1 MSLKRWV
8 LGKVHGP
15 SGETRKV
22 KGRRIAPSLDGA
34 LASQGEGR
42 EPMLGRAPD
51 QHDDARSSIA
61 HLGPYTPLI
70 AAIRGELEH
79 FVESQLR
86 LHLAIAERDRYVL
99 TSIDIDC
106 DEDDSHRALLRRFVA
121 EFKPEQIKRYLARD
135 IIAGLRNAS
144 AIDLSQFA
152 GLNIARDPGASP
164 EDDPYRELIAELQ
177 KADTKAN
184 PHDFD
189 VTLVGRWVQTDAPVS
204 DAAAG
209 RGRSE
214 ARKSQGGHTPLAGR
228 TLVLEI
234 EDARGAQRVELAA
247 VVPGRRYVVGKDPSS
262 DVVVEGMYA
271 SRRHC
276 EVWFDRDAWW
286 VVDAGSTNG
295 IRVESGTT
303 GHTNPRDAKR
313 LEPIEVPNG
322 ALIILS
328 AAARG
333 EPRLYP
339 RLRLHF
345 PPVAATA
352 VTSANTGDASLVT
365 PLAPSRSRPAPLTIA
380 ARMASGVRELNLGE
394 RSLPLGIGRSREQAL
409 VIDRAH
415 ADVSGRHLEI
425 VASEEA
431 GAWVVV
437 HGDNGVTV
445 EGAAHG
451 PGTKFLWKSGETML
465 LGRASTLNSAC
476 TLTLSR
482 SV

>member
-15 SGETRKV
+15 SGETRNL
-22 KGRRIAPSLDGA
+22 KGRRVPPSLNGTFATDA
-34 LASQGEGR
+34 AR
-42 EPMLGRAPD
+42 EPTTGGVREPD
-51 QHDDARSSIA
+51 DDARSSIA

-70 AAIRGELEH
+70 AAIRSELEH

-106 DEDDSHRALLRRFVA
+106 DEDDRHRALLRRFVA

-164 EDDPYRELIAELQ
+164 ADDPYCELIAELQ
-177 KADTKAN
+177 KGDAKAN

-214 ARKSQGGHTPLAGR
+214 ARKPEGGHTPLAGR
-228 TLVLEI
+228 TLALEI
-234 EDARGAQRVELAA
+234 EDAHGARRIELAA

-262 DVVVEGMYA
+262 DVVVEGVYA

-295 IRVESGTT
+295 IRVEAGTT
-303 GHTNPRDAKR
+303 TMHTDSRGATR
-313 LEPIEVPNG
+313 VEPIEVPNG

-328 AAARG
+328 AATRG

-345 PPVAATA
+345 PVTATA
-352 VTSANTGDASLVT
+352 VTSATTGEASLVT
-365 PLAPSRSRPAPLTIA
+365 PLAPSRLRRAPLTIV

-394 RSLPLGIGRSREQAL
+394 RSLPLGVGRSREQAL

-465 LGRASTLNSAC
+465 LGRASTLNPAC

-482 SV
+482 GV